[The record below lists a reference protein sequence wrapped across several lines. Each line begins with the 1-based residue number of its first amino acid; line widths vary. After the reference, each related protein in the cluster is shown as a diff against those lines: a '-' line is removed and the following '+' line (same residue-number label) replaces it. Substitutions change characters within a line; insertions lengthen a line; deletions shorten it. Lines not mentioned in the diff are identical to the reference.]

1 MKTQQT
7 IHIPR
12 PMLNRLLTYHKAI
25 DEELSVAYYKDVTLR
40 ESIEVRMQDESQRLA
55 TTM

>member
-7 IHIPR
+7 IHIRR

-25 DEELSVAYYKDVTLR
+25 DEELSVAYYEDVTLR
-40 ESIEVRMQDESQRLA
+40 ESIYRSPHAR
-55 TTM
+55 